1 MKVRFLGTGTS
12 QGVPVVACNCEVCR
26 SSDEK
31 DKRLR
36 ASMLVEVDGLTLV
49 IDAGPDFRQQM
60 LNAKVKRLS
69 AILLTHEHYDHI
81 AGLDEIRSFNWVQK
95 HATDIYAERRVQESV
110 KKVFSYVFDN
120 NKYPGIPQM
129 NLIELKDKPFFIANT
144 EIIPV
149 RGYHHKLPVYGFRI
163 GNFAYMTDIKEIK
176 DAEIEKLK
184 GLKVLVVNALR
195 KQDHLTHMTLSEALK
210 LVEKVKPEMTYL
222 THVSHQM
229 GLYSEISKELS
240 DGVQFAY
247 DDLELVFE

>member
-1 MKVRFLGTGTS
+1 M
-12 QGVPVVACNCEVCR
+12 
-26 SSDEK
+26 
-31 DKRLR
+31 
-36 ASMLVEVDGLTLV
+36 
-49 IDAGPDFRQQM
+49 
-60 LNAKVKRLS
+60 
-69 AILLTHEHYDHI
+69 
-81 AGLDEIRSFNWVQK
+81 
-95 HATDIYAERRVQESV
+95 QESV

-129 NLIELKDKPFFIANT
+129 NLIELKDKPFFIGNT

>member
-1 MKVRFLGTGTS
+1 MKIRFLGTGTS

-26 SSDEK
+26 SSDER

-36 ASMLVEVDGLTLV
+36 ASMLIEVDGLTLV

-60 LNAKVKRLS
+60 LKANVKRLS

-95 HATDIYAERRVQESV
+95 HATDIYAEKRVQESV

-129 NLIELKDKPFFIANT
+129 NLIELKDKPFYIGKT

-176 DAEIEKLK
+176 DNEIEKLK
-184 GLKVLVVNALR
+184 GLKILVVNALR

-210 LVEKVKPEMTYL
+210 LVDMVKPEMTYL

-229 GLYSEISKELS
+229 GKYSDISKELN

>member
-1 MKVRFLGTGTS
+1 LKIRFLGTGTS
-12 QGVPVVACNCEVCR
+12 QGVPVVACNCEVCS
-26 SSDEK
+26 SSDER

-60 LNAKVKRLS
+60 LKAKVKRLS

-95 HATDIYAERRVQESV
+95 HATDIYAEKRVQESV

-129 NLIELKDKPFFIANT
+129 NLIELKDKPFYIGKT

-176 DAEIEKLK
+176 DTEIEKLK

-210 LVEKVKPEMTYL
+210 LVDKVKPEMTYL

-229 GLYSEISKELS
+229 GKYGDISEELN

>member
-1 MKVRFLGTGTS
+1 
-12 QGVPVVACNCEVCR
+12 
-26 SSDEK
+26 
-31 DKRLR
+31 
-36 ASMLVEVDGLTLV
+36 MLVEVDGLTLV

-60 LNAKVKRLS
+60 LKADVKRLS

-95 HATDIYAERRVQESV
+95 HATDIYAEKRVQESV

-129 NLIELKDKPFFIANT
+129 NLIELKDKPFFIGKT

-149 RGYHHKLPVYGFRI
+149 RGYHFKLPVYGFRI
-163 GNFAYMTDIKEIK
+163 GNFAYMTDVKEIK
-176 DAEIEKLK
+176 DADIEKLK

-195 KQDHLTHMTLSEALK
+195 KQDHLSHMTLSEALK
-210 LVEKVKPEMTYL
+210 LVDKVKPEMTYL

-229 GLYSEISKELS
+229 GLYSDISMELN

>member
-1 MKVRFLGTGTS
+1 MKIRFLGTGTS
-12 QGVPVVACNCEVCR
+12 QGVPVVACNCEVCS
-26 SSDEK
+26 SSDER

-60 LNAKVKRLS
+60 LKAKVKRLS

-95 HATDIYAERRVQESV
+95 HATDIYAEKRVQESV

-129 NLIELKDKPFFIANT
+129 NLIELKDKPFYIGKT

-176 DAEIEKLK
+176 DTEIEKLK

-210 LVEKVKPEMTYL
+210 LVDKVKPEMTYL

-229 GLYSEISKELS
+229 GKYGDISEELN